1 MTQKFF
7 AAFFQKSSAFFL
19 CLALLLPLSPACA
32 EPPPITVP
40 ITQSVLPDGDIRYA
54 VPVSVGNSTAMPA
67 LLDTGS
73 TGLRVMR
80 SALTGVR
87 FTDTGLASLYE
98 FAGGDR
104 LTGTIGTATLAVG
117 PVATDAPAPF
127 ELIAQTGCAAFQPQC
142 GAALLPAGEYGIGG
156 DGIAGQGFQAI
167 LGAGLAPAGG
177 AGYAENPL
185 ALAGARRWIIHVPEP
200 GQDAVGA
207 LTLNPGP
214 ADLQGFQL
222 FKLARAAA
230 PGPAQA
236 WVDELPACLSNTAS
250 GAQICGPASLD
261 TGSPG
266 VVAVTPGGA
275 AAPLWPAGDPAR
287 LTFAQTG
294 FSFAADRGAG
304 TGLLAAPLQGTDA
317 RLIAGFLPF
326 LYFDV
331 LYDAANGEIG
341 LRPRADAPNPAAT
354 PAPGDQPLQVIE
366 LNTPPPGAPA
376 MAKVITP

>member
-1 MTQKFF
+1 M
-7 AAFFQKSSAFFL
+7 
-19 CLALLLPLSPACA
+19 
-32 EPPPITVP
+32 
-40 ITQSVLPDGDIRYA
+40 
-54 VPVSVGNSTAMPA
+54 PVSVGNATVTPA

-80 SALTGVR
+80 DALTGATY
-87 FTDTGLASLYE
+87 TDTGLASLYE
-98 FAGGDR
+98 FGGGDK
-104 LTGTIGTATLAVG
+104 LTGTIGTGTIAIGPLATAA
-117 PVATDAPAPF
+117 PVPF

-142 GAALLPAGEYGIGG
+142 GAALLPPGEYGIGG
-156 DGIAGQGFQAI
+156 DGIASQGFQAI
-167 LGAGLAPAGG
+167 LGAGLAPASG
-177 AGYAENPL
+177 AAYAENPL
-185 ALAGARRWIIHVPEP
+185 ALAGARRWIIHLPEP

-230 PGPAQA
+230 PGPGPA

-250 GAQICGPASLD
+250 GDQICGPALLD

-266 VVAVTPGGA
+266 VIAVTPGGA

-287 LTFAQTG
+287 LAFAQTG
-294 FSFAADRGAG
+294 FSFAADRGTG
-304 TGLLAAPLQGTDA
+304 TGLLAAPLQGANA
-317 RLIAGFLPF
+317 RLIAGLLPF

-341 LRPRADAPNPAAT
+341 LRPRPDAPNPATT
-354 PAPGDQPLQVIE
+354 PVAGNQPLQVIE
-366 LNTPPPGAPA
+366 LNAPPPGASTMPN
-376 MAKVITP
+376 VITP